1 MHTDYVDIPQPFT
14 QDNCYTITRPIYGL
28 PSSACAWFSTMS
40 QFFQPQGDARLF
52 GRLAAAFFTAGFR
65 MAFIQALS
73 VPEPFRQE
81 HIIFRQEYI
90 IWYNSI
96 CADFDTH
103 AALVYMLRW
112 RPYECNQTPAVPA
125 HNAPPAEARDVVLA
139 ARAARHT
146 SRDNRQAR
154 RLVSAANS
162 ASENDDDDGDDEA
175 TYVRMPFTLMPRRF
189 TLMPRGLKMRRYMLQ
204 CKRPATRQHRRC
216 TKFLTS
222 ASSKSF
228 VIPFPTYTSLSKHF
242 LLIFLPA
249 LQDLHDATWFNVR
262 LQVYITCVLHC

>member
-1 MHTDYVDIPQPFT
+1 MHTDYVDIPQPF
-14 QDNCYTITRPIYGL
+14 
-28 PSSACAWFSTMS
+28 
-40 QFFQPQGDARLF
+40 
-52 GRLAAAFFTAGFR
+52 
-65 MAFIQALS
+65 IQEPS

-96 CADFDTH
+96 CADSDTN
-103 AALVYMLRW
+103 AALVYMFRW
-112 RPYECNQTPAVPA
+112 SPYECNQAPAVPT
-125 HNAPPAEARDVVLA
+125 HNVPPVESRDVVLA

-189 TLMPRGLKMRRYMLQ
+189 TLMPRGLKMRRYMLR

-228 VIPFPTYTSLSKHF
+228 VIPFPTHTSLSEHF
-242 LLIFLPA
+242 FATYRLFSY
-249 LQDLHDATWFNVR
+249 LHYKIYMT
-262 LQVYITCVLHC
+262 LHCLTCVYKVTSTVSNTVEPCSDAKSPAKATLSMPICSISAYTNILFTTSTMVS